1 MPSLS
6 PPAPIRLPQPF
17 PSLSSPKLL
26 PAFPTQGPEVFL
38 EDLLCSLRT
47 YRVRDVGLGSL
58 SHLCVDALRFPD
70 FPERQPAN
78 TSLPS
83 GRRSLSL
90 GESADPPCRLW
101 LWALLGGLGVHVPDE
116 CRTRPSLFVNP
127 RRGCWEEAW
136 LNSL

>member
-1 MPSLS
+1 M
-6 PPAPIRLPQPF
+6 
-17 PSLSSPKLL
+17 
-26 PAFPTQGPEVFL
+26 
-38 EDLLCSLRT
+38 
-47 YRVRDVGLGSL
+47 RDVGLGSL